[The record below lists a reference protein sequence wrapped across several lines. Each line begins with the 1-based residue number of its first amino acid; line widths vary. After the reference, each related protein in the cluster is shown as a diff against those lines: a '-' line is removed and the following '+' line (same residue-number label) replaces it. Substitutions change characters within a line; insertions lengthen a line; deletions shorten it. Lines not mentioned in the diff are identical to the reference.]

1 MKILT
6 THFFFSQYGGGEVIA
21 YNTFKLFQERGHETY
36 FFATSRKPY
45 FEENYEYLKYFPKY
59 ANSIKDFIIN
69 PTKYYYNN
77 EAKINFEKMLNDV
90 KPDIVHIHGVRWLTY
105 SILEPCAKL
114 NIPVVQTVHDS
125 SFVCPVS
132 TLLKKNKTYCSNV
145 ECKNGNYINCIL
157 NNCDKK
163 GIEGSIRNAI
173 FDIIA
178 LKSGTYKKIS
188 KFITPSE
195 ALRQLIL
202 DANIGIT
209 EDKIVAVNNFLEDSF
224 IQTPVDYTNK
234 GYFLFSGRLSEEKG
248 VRYLLEAAKKL
259 PKEIE
264 FHIAGNG
271 PKEEEFKKFVKDNG
285 LDNVKFLGFMSRDKL
300 LDEYKKCIAG
310 IHPCNW
316 FENFPTSNMEF
327 FALGK
332 PVIGSKMGG
341 IPEQIEHGVTGFL
354 FEPKNVDELA
364 EKILKLY
371 NIPDLSVKLGKN
383 AKQKALNQYC
393 KDRYYKEILQVYKSV
408 IS

>member
-1 MKILT
+1 M
-6 THFFFSQYGGGEVIA
+6 FFSPFGGGEVIA
-21 YNTFKLFQERGHETY
+21 YNTFKLFEERGHETY
-36 FFATSRKPY
+36 FFATDNKPY
-45 FEENYEYLKYFPKY
+45 FEKDYKYSKYFPKY
-59 ANSIKDFIIN
+59 ANSIKNFIIN
-69 PTKYYYNN
+69 PTKYYWNN
-77 EAKINFEKMLNDV
+77 EAKNNFEKMLNDV
-90 KPDIVHIHGVRWLTY
+90 QPDIVHIHGIRWLTY
-105 SILEPCAKL
+105 SILEPCVKH

-132 TLLKKNKTYCSNV
+132 TLLKNNKTYCSNI
-145 ECKNGNYINCIL
+145 ECRKGNYINCVL

-163 GIEGSIRNAI
+163 GFEGSFRNAL
-173 FDIIA
+173 FDVVA
-178 LKSGTYKKIS
+178 LKTHSYNKIS

-202 DANIGIT
+202 NADIGIT

-224 IQTPVDYTNK
+224 IQKPVDYSNK

-248 VRYLLEAAKKL
+248 VQYLLEATKNL

-271 PKEEEFKKFVKDNG
+271 PKEKEFKQFADDNN
-285 LDNVKFLGFMSRDKL
+285 LNVKFLGFMQRDKL
-300 LDEYKKCIAG
+300 LEEYKNCISG

-341 IPEQIEHGVTGFL
+341 ISEQIEDGVTGFL
-354 FEPKNVDELA
+354 FEPTNVDKLA
-364 EKILKLY
+364 ENILKLY
-371 NIPDLSVKLGKN
+371 NNPDLAIELGKN
-383 AKQKALNQYC
+383 AKQKALNQYS
-393 KDRYYKEILQVYKSV
+393 KDRYYNEILNVYKSV
-408 IS
+408 IKNIKEKN